1 MKKLI
6 EMKTIE
12 KDGHHMFT
20 YKDGKK
26 TPIPDDGVV
35 FCYLSK
41 SGMLKT
47 TEWPDRAGAI
57 DGKFVVTDE
66 ITNDHGK
73 PCVDGHT
80 YDIFGAGESFVY
92 LSATRDTP
100 YHTVD
105 IDTPT
110 KKVQV
115 SPNNP
120 RKQNDCELLRQIYMM
135 LS

>member
-12 KDGHHMFT
+12 LDGHHMFT

-41 SGMLKT
+41 TGMLKT
-47 TEWPDRAGAI
+47 TEWPDRAGSL
-57 DGKFVVTDE
+57 DGQFVVTDE

-73 PCVDGHT
+73 PCVNGRT
-80 YDIFGAGESFVY
+80 YDIFGAGEDFVY
-92 LSATRDTP
+92 LSSGRDEK
-100 YHTVD
+100 YHTKNIVGG
-105 IDTPT
+105 
-110 KKVQV
+110 KQV
-115 SPNNP
+115 VITSPNNP
-120 RKQNDCELLRQIYMM
+120 SKKADCELLREIYMM
-135 LS
+135 MV

>member
-1 MKKLI
+1 
-6 EMKTIE
+6 
-12 KDGHHMFT
+12 
-20 YKDGKK
+20 
-26 TPIPDDGVV
+26 
-35 FCYLSK
+35 
-41 SGMLKT
+41 MLKT

-73 PCVDGHT
+73 PCVDGCT
-80 YDIFGAGESFVY
+80 YDIFGAGEGFVY

-135 LS
+135 LA

>member
-1 MKKLI
+1 MKELI
-6 EMKTIE
+6 EMKTVK
-12 KDGHHMFT
+12 KDAHHMFT

-26 TPIPDDGVV
+26 TPIPDDGVT

-41 SGMLKT
+41 TGMLKAT
-47 TEWPDRAGAI
+47 DFEDVAGSI

-73 PCVDGHT
+73 PCVNGRS
-80 YDIFGAGESFVY
+80 YDIFGATEEGVY
-92 LSATRDTP
+92 LTAARDTI
-100 YHTVD
+100 YHSYD

-120 RKQNDCELLRQIYMM
+120 TKQADCELLRQIYMM
-135 LS
+135 LV